1 MRTRILLA
9 GLVLLAAGPARAQA
23 AADSAAIRRT
33 ALDYL
38 EGWYAADPARMARAI
53 HPELVKRIVRTDP
66 ESGGASD
73 IRTMGASELVMQTRH
88 GGGKEHPRERQR
100 KDVRIL
106 DVFGDNASVR
116 VDAATWIDYMQ
127 MAKVDGR
134 WRIVNVL
141 WAWRPGAEPR

>member
-1 MRTRILLA
+1 MRTRLLLA

-33 ALDYL
+33 ALDYI
-38 EGWYAADPARMARAI
+38 EGWYAADPARMARSL

-66 ESGGASD
+66 QGGAGD
-73 IRTMGASELVMQTRH
+73 IRTMGASELVAQTRR
-88 GGGKEHPRERQR
+88 GGGKEHPPERQR
-100 KDVRIL
+100 KEVRIL

-127 MAKVDGR
+127 MAKLDGR
-134 WRIVNVL
+134 WQIVNVL
-141 WAWRPGAEPR
+141 WAWRPEARPR